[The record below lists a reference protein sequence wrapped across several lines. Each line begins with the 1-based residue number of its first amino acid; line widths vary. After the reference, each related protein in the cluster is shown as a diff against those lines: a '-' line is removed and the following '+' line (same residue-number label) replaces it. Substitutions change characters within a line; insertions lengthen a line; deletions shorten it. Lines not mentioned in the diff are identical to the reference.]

1 MTSAV
6 RGGGATLAVRLVVC
20 LQSSS
25 RWARPASAMATPPS
39 PGKAF
44 FLWLRGS
51 IPAWPSSRL
60 TDCSSQPLPWLLL
73 SPRPLVGVPR
83 CAQMWIGVPQVC
95 PGVARCGQVYPSVPD
110 VPRCAPAPQVCPGV
124 PHVCSRCAQVH
135 PGMSRCAPGVPRCA
149 LSVIPSN

>member
-60 TDCSSQPLPWLLL
+60 TDCSSQPLSWLLL
-73 SPRPLVGVPR
+73 SPQPLVGVLGVPR
-83 CAQMWIGVPQVC
+83 CVQVC
-95 PGVARCGQVYPSVPD
+95 PGVARCAPVSQMCLGVPQRPKCAQVCPACALD
-110 VPRCAPAPQVCPGV
+110 VPRCTQVCPGV
-124 PHVCSRCAQVH
+124 PQVCL
-135 PGMSRCAPGVPRCA
+135 GVP
-149 LSVIPSN
+149 

>member
-73 SPRPLVGVPR
+73 APRPLVGVPR
-83 CAQMWIGVPQVC
+83 CAQVC
-95 PGVARCGQVYPSVPD
+95 LGVARCGQVCPSVPD

-135 PGMSRCAPGVPRCA
+135 PGMSSCAPGVPRWA
-149 LSVIPSN
+149 LGVIPSN